1 MKESFGKRLIELRKK
16 KAWTQEELAKKLN
29 VSAQAVSKWEKDV
42 SLPDVGLLSTIAST
56 FDTSIDYLLGHQ
68 ATGPV
73 VGVSTTAQKKDL
85 NRLVFKIKVRSND
98 GDKVN
103 VNLAWPLVKGAL
115 DMGIIL
121 IKEQNK
127 TKLSLWLPSGPIVLR
142 TFLKYL
148 TYDGKKMDATQRKLL
163 VKQIQLLRKIH
174 KPLVLIDIESK
185 TGDKVYIKI

>member
-1 MKESFGKRLIELRKK
+1 MKESFGKRLTELRKK

-68 ATGPV
+68 ANGPV

-103 VNLAWPLVKGAL
+103 VNLPWPLVKVAL
-115 DMGIIL
+115 DMGITP
-121 IKEQNK
+121 K
-127 TKLSLWLPSGPIVLR
+127 V
-142 TFLKYL
+142 
-148 TYDGKKMDATQRKLL
+148 DGKDVLKDIDINKVMAL
-163 VKQIQLLRKIH
+163 VEQGVIGKI
-174 KPLVLIDIESK
+174 VEIESK
-185 TGDKVYIKI
+185 DGDFVEIVVE

>member
-1 MKESFGKRLIELRKK
+1 MKESFGKRLTELRKK

-68 ATGPV
+68 ANGPV

-103 VNLAWPLVKGAL
+103 VNLPWPLVKVAL
-115 DMGIIL
+115 DMGITP
-121 IKEQNK
+121 K
-127 TKLSLWLPSGPIVLR
+127 V
-142 TFLKYL
+142 
-148 TYDGKKMDATQRKLL
+148 DGKDVLKDIDINKVMSL
-163 VKQIQLLRKIH
+163 VEQGVIGKI
-174 KPLVLIDIESK
+174 VEIESK
-185 TGDKVYIKI
+185 DGDFVEIVVE

>member
-1 MKESFGKRLIELRKK
+1 MKESFGKRLTELRKK

-68 ATGPV
+68 ANEPV
-73 VGVSTTAQKKDL
+73 VGLSTTAQKKDL

-103 VNLAWPLVKGAL
+103 VNLPWPLVKVAL
-115 DMGIIL
+115 DMGITP
-121 IKEQNK
+121 K
-127 TKLSLWLPSGPIVLR
+127 V
-142 TFLKYL
+142 
-148 TYDGKKMDATQRKLL
+148 DGKDVLKDIDINKVMSL
-163 VKQIQLLRKIH
+163 VEQGVIGKI
-174 KPLVLIDIESK
+174 VEIESK
-185 TGDKVYIKI
+185 DGDFVEIVVE

>member
-1 MKESFGKRLIELRKK
+1 MKESFGKRLTELRKK

-103 VNLAWPLVKGAL
+103 VNLPWPLVKVAL
-115 DMGIIL
+115 DMGITP
-121 IKEQNK
+121 K
-127 TKLSLWLPSGPIVLR
+127 V
-142 TFLKYL
+142 
-148 TYDGKKMDATQRKLL
+148 DGKDVLKDIDINKVMSL
-163 VKQIQLLRKIH
+163 VEQGVIGKI
-174 KPLVLIDIESK
+174 VEIESK
-185 TGDKVYIKI
+185 DGDFVEIVVE